1 MSSFASGV
9 GRVKTRAPTSLSSKM
24 MDYHT
29 SSTRLLAASV
39 SVKRLLTAARLRPSP
54 LSKSDLS
61 PARRHNFFCQSSRR
75 MLLDSS
81 NTGTK
86 SPAKGIRGEII
97 SRAAPYLSLRMH
109 HLFAFGVIEG
119 DNPPIPYF
127 PKRSPPTRQEPTQ
140 ESART
145 GWLADSRSLSA
156 AARLSALWG

>member
-54 LSKSDLS
+54 LSKSDLTF
-61 PARRHNFFCQSSRR
+61 PHDVTNFFCQSSRR

-97 SRAAPYLSLRMH
+97 SRAAPYLSLRRH
-109 HLFAFGVIEG
+109 HLFAFGVMEG
-119 DNPPIPYF
+119 DNPPYPVF
-127 PKRSPPTRQEPTQ
+127 PQK
-140 ESART
+140 
-145 GWLADSRSLSA
+145 
-156 AARLSALWG
+156 